1 MNRAIR
7 RFLLLGLAIGSLSAQ
22 TYFPPYGDWE
32 RREPKEMGVNKRKL
46 DRAVKFTIEH
56 ENQAPRKLED
66 FIKATLTQEP
76 HGEIIGPTKERGEM
90 TGIVVK
96 GGYIIAEWGEIDRVD
111 MTFSVT
117 KTYLSTTVGLAFDRG
132 MIRDVNDR
140 AGDYLPTDHFTGRR
154 EALPG
159 TKCRTSR

>member
-1 MNRAIR
+1 
-7 RFLLLGLAIGSLSAQ
+7 
-22 TYFPPYGDWE
+22 
-32 RREPKEMGVNKRKL
+32 
-46 DRAVKFTIEH
+46 
-56 ENQAPRKLED
+56 LED

-140 AGDYLPTDHFTGRR
+140 AGDYLPTDHFTGRS
-154 EALPG
+154 
-159 TKCRTSR
+159 TSTTTSV